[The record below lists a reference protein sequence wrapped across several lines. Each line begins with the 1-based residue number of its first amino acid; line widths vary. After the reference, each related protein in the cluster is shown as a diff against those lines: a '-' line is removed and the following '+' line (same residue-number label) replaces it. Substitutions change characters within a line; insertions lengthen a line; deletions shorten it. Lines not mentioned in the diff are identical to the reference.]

1 MSISHDTNKQD
12 KVPQGWSYFLDD
24 PTAPIPHE
32 LREVIEENR
41 KRRREARGM
50 VEFIRNPPK
59 TGSVKEYLAAFEE
72 VFYPTQ

>member
-1 MSISHDTNKQD
+1 MNTPDYTNAPD

-24 PTAPIPHE
+24 PTAPIPPE
-32 LREVIEENR
+32 LREVVAENR
-41 KRRREARGM
+41 KRRRDNRRM